1 MSTTNMNLFRNVEG
15 TSCNLDGFARSIELG
30 ILVQLVIHFPT
41 IVKGASNDGVV
52 AYIYC
57 MVSTMD
63 FFNFLFASH
72 FVMVLFFLGS

>member
-1 MSTTNMNLFRNVEG
+1 MILLINIEG

-30 ILVQLVIHFPT
+30 IFVQLVNHSPT
-41 IVKGASNDGVV
+41 KVKGASNGGVV

-57 MVSTMD
+57 MVSTMN

-72 FVMVLFFLGS
+72 FDMVLFFIGS